1 MPRSMFDRKGDVK
14 VSFCARV
21 ICTALAVLLL
31 AVALPA
37 AAAPTRANTGTV
49 TSLIGSGAENP
60 GDPISISSQV
70 RADSR
75 VTNSNLYYEVYAP
88 GGALVDTHQTN
99 PPSFQAGDTFF
110 DSWSTSN
117 TPASGT
123 YTVTLC
129 WSTGNA
135 KNCDITSA
143 TTSFYSVPTLGTAL
157 TGLGGLLLAGFL
169 WRNRRLFEQGA
180 R

>member
-1 MPRSMFDRKGDVK
+1 MK
-14 VSFCARV
+14 VSAHVCLV
-21 ICTALAVLLL
+21 GTALGVLVLT
-31 AVALPA
+31 VVFPA
-37 AAAPTRANTGTV
+37 GAAPTRANTGTI

-60 GDPISISSQV
+60 GDPILISSQV

-75 VTNSNLYYEVYAP
+75 VTNSNLYYEVFAP
-88 GGALVDTHQTN
+88 GGVLVDSHQTN
-99 PPSFQAGDTFF
+99 PPSFEPGDTFS

-117 TPASGT
+117 TPSSGT
-123 YTVTLC
+123 YSVTLC

-135 KNCDITSA
+135 KNCDISSA

-157 TGLGGLLLAGFL
+157 TGLGALLLAGYL
-169 WRNRRLFEQGA
+169 WHNRRLFYQEA